1 MAQDPE
7 KYLLYSG
14 LDSDVDTVT
23 GQYQAY
29 ITVYVIRNGS
39 IPWKMT
45 ATLNGEVAWVEEGE
59 FTKDDDGRRLSSSSG
74 SSTTTSEPISD
85 VFTVMLDEYIDN
97 GCANTALSSI
107 AAEESGNTVKSEQNY
122 GG

>member
-1 MAQDPE
+1 MDV
-7 KYLLYSG
+7 
-14 LDSDVDTVT
+14 DVDTVI

-29 ITVYVIRNGS
+29 IKVYVIRNDS

-59 FTKDDDGRRLSSSSG
+59 FMEDDDGRRLSTSSG
-74 SSTTTSEPISD
+74 FSATTSELVSD

-97 GCANTALSSI
+97 DCTNTALSSI
-107 AAEESGNTVKSEQNY
+107 AAEESGNSVKVEKDH